1 MEHAVKK
8 EARTLTDTLRGMFR
22 GVFEPIAGFLV
33 RLGLRPNTVT
43 IFGLIGQAAAA
54 YLIAVGMITWGG
66 LLLIVMAPIDFLDG
80 TMARLR
86 GESSRFGAFVD
97 SVTDRYSEFVVLG
110 GLLIYYLGQENWMAC
125 GLVYLAATGSVL
137 VSYVRAR
144 AESLDYQSKVGLLTR
159 VERYLVLIPA
169 LVFNRPLIALWII
182 AIFGHLTAF
191 QRILNVRCQ
200 ARQQEPHLFNKK

>member
-8 EARTLTDTLRGMFR
+8 EPQTLTDTLRGMFR
-22 GVFEPIAGFLV
+22 GVFEPIARFLL
-33 RLGLRPNTVT
+33 RLGIRPNTVT

-54 YLIAVGMITWGG
+54 YLIAVGMVTWGG
-66 LLLIVMAPIDFLDG
+66 LLLIIMAPIDFLDG

-86 GESSRFGAFVD
+86 GEPSRFGAFVD

-110 GLLIYYLGQENWMAC
+110 GLLVYFLKQENWLAC

-137 VSYVRAR
+137 VSYIRTR
-144 AESLDYQSKVGLLTR
+144 AESLNYESKIGLLTR

-169 LVFNRPLIALWII
+169 LVFNRPMIALWII
-182 AIFGHLTAF
+182 AVLGHLTAY
-191 QRILNVRCQ
+191 QRILNVRRQ
-200 ARQQEPHLFNKK
+200 ARHQEPEMFKK